1 MYKFLSLQHNN
12 TDFSLKTTD
21 QMLQKSASTK
31 YLGVLLDTLNWAD
44 HINKTVEK
52 TNKRLALMK
61 RLAEA
66 TWGEHTGHIEHHL

>member
-1 MYKFLSLQHNN
+1 
-12 TDFSLKTTD
+12 
-21 QMLQKSASTK
+21 MLQNSASTK
-31 YLGVLLDTLNWAD
+31 YLGVLLDNMLNWAD

-66 TWGEHTGHIEHHL
+66 TWGEHKRHIERHL